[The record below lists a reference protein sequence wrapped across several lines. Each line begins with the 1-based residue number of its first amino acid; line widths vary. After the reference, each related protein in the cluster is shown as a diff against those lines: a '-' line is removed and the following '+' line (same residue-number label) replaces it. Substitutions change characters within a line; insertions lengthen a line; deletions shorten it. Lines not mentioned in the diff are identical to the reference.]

1 MCAPH
6 REKSNF
12 RFNRQFSFHRYI
24 YIYIYIY
31 IYTYRRYSPR
41 KEARKFLFMITER
54 ESCDYDIVMGKSLSE
69 DEALNTFYFENME
82 RAASKIQTSVCGS

>member
-1 MCAPH
+1 
-6 REKSNF
+6 
-12 RFNRQFSFHRYI
+12 
-24 YIYIYIY
+24 
-31 IYTYRRYSPR
+31 
-41 KEARKFLFMITER
+41 MITER

>member
-1 MCAPH
+1 MRH
-6 REKSNF
+6 IERNRTFGSTDNF
-12 RFNRQFSFHRYI
+12 PFTDI

-41 KEARKFLFMITER
+41 KEAIKFLFMITER